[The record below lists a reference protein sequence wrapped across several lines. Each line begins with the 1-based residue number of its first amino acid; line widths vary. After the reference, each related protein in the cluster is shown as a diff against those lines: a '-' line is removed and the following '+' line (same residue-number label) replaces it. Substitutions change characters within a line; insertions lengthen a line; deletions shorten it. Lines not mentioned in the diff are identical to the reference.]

1 MFYLGQTTVVGI
13 LSIAF
18 RTQTYEI
25 NKTSIHIASFKHMW
39 GADYLKE
46 NFNKVNTM
54 HEIIHT
60 G

>member
-1 MFYLGQTTVVGI
+1 MFYLGQITVVGI
-13 LSIAF
+13 LGIDF
-18 RTQTYEI
+18 WTQTYEI
-25 NKTSIHIASFKHMW
+25 NKTSIHIASFQDVW
-39 GADYLKE
+39 SEDYLKE